1 MYYLRIDDLNAT
13 LLCTDGGRP
22 VVVQRNII
30 PGAFPDTLAE
40 ISSAIDAQRLDVLV
54 SGPTTIVP
62 SSELEDTTP
71 ETQDIIFNSCFN
83 FVDNTPRRVF
93 YDDIPAL
100 HAHLLFAVKDNI
112 CNAIIE
118 QFPTTELRFVSSL
131 TPLVRHFSESYDGT
145 SRFRVY
151 LNCRDRFVDVFA
163 FDGRQLAVFN
173 SFPVSSISDV
183 VYYALAFAKTI
194 GFSPASTPYYAVGD
208 NGKAADVVAHLRQF
222 AHKATVLDITEELG
236 KRPLTQNPDIP
247 HDLVFHILCAS

>member
-1 MYYLRIDDLNAT
+1 MYYLRINDLQAT

-22 VVVQRNII
+22 VVVKRNII
-30 PGAFPDTLAE
+30 PGAFADTMAE
-40 ISSAIDAQRLDVLV
+40 ISSAIDAERIDVLV

-62 SSELEDTTP
+62 SAELAVTTP
-71 ETQDIIFNSCFN
+71 EKQNLIFNSCFN

-131 TPLVRHFSESYDGT
+131 TPLVRHFSESYDGS

-173 SFPVSSISDV
+173 SFPVGSVNDV
-183 VYYALAFAKTI
+183 VYYALAFAKTV
-194 GFSPASTPYYAVGD
+194 GFSVNSTPYYAVGD
-208 NGKAADVVAHLRQF
+208 GPKATEVVEHLCNF
-222 AHKATVLDITEELG
+222 THKATVIDLEKELG
-236 KRPLTQNPDIP
+236 SHPLTQNPDIP

>member
-22 VVVQRNII
+22 EVVQRNII
-30 PGAFPDTLAE
+30 PGAFHDTLAE

-62 SSELEDTTP
+62 SSELKDTTP
-71 ETQDIIFNSCFN
+71 ETQDLIFNSCFN

-151 LNCRDRFVDVFA
+151 LNCRDRFIDVFA

-173 SFPVSSISDV
+173 SFPVSSINDV

-194 GFSPASTPYYAVGD
+194 GFSPVSTPYYAVGD
-208 NGKAADVVAHLRQF
+208 NDKAVDVVAHLSQF
-222 AHKATVLDITEELG
+222 AHNATVLDITEELG

-247 HDLVFHILCAS
+247 HELVFHILCAS